1 MDDPRTV
8 LHWYD
13 FLCPFCPGSHAGE
26 TEVREVMRAP
36 VGRLGRVALALRKF
50 PAEEV
55 YSNLRRL
62 KQLIET
68 GKVTDRSYSVV
79 GKFG

>member
-1 MDDPRTV
+1 MI
-8 LHWYD
+8 LEHWHD
-13 FLCPFCPGSHAGE
+13 FLCHFCPGSHAGE
-26 TEVREVMRAP
+26 PEVREVMRAP
-36 VGRLGRVALALRKF
+36 LGRLGRVALALIEKF

-68 GKVTDRSYSVV
+68 GKVTDRSHSVV
-79 GKFG
+79 R